1 MSSVQ
6 LPFHLQMWKVTDR
19 AKDIF
24 INIMVREPN
33 RITQK
38 IVALCNLEYCQLS
51 YSERAKSKAEY
62 YKLQVVFFFFVK

>member
-1 MSSVQ
+1 
-6 LPFHLQMWKVTDR
+6 
-19 AKDIF
+19 
-24 INIMVREPN
+24 MVREPN

-62 YKLQVVFFFFVK
+62 YKLQVVFFFCKITTKLDNITKRVTQLDRHSDSVRTGQA